1 MSKQNFY
8 LKKLFNS
15 ALQNHKANNPQ
26 VAEKKYRKIL
36 KINPNHLNSIFL
48 LGTLSILSILW
59 GLDRGSYLNL
69 NLILFSRYLFI
80 NILLYEDY

>member
-1 MSKQNFY
+1 MSKENFY

-15 ALQNHKANNPQ
+15 ALQNHKTNNLQ

-48 LGTLSILSILW
+48 LGSLYCQIKNFEKAKQLLQQAVK
-59 GLDRGSYLNL
+59 
-69 NLILFSRYLFI
+69 I
-80 NILLYEDY
+80 NPQSCRCT